1 VNTQNAP
8 PYVIQASPRRVE
20 VWTCSAVP
28 FEKSS
33 TRPWKPD
40 LVRELKMA
48 TSALEGTDAISG
60 IYATTSEGLS
70 DTENALFTNPSS
82 AAFPANTGAIR
93 WERDPKAPPA
103 PPAPI
108 ANRAAE
114 MHYYRYERRSE
125 LHVWEPSTRLA
136 TWSRIPRQL
145 SGDTARP
152 MWLAIRQALVDGAVL
167 VETWD
172 VPDGTPFGIRLTVH
186 APPGGPR
193 SAVAASE
200 PLVDGALSGLQAGEP
215 HQHAAMIAYA
225 LGAKLGVDSD
235 QLLELV
241 RERVA
246 VLPGSPFRLRHGG
259 VQLSP
264 CDHLCVVGEVSL
276 VTDPTITTV
285 ETSGQVFL
293 VEPKEAGRSQPVGA
307 SLLGFLGA
315 RIANDI
321 ELSEVANEWTGS
333 LPPDHVVGS
342 PDVIRTS
349 RSDGSYVEAYAVPGP
364 EIGELLAEYGTSR
377 LLAEATAKKAI
388 IELHSET
395 EAGTCA
401 TCCTF
406 ALDGTMIPV
415 RFPCRTLLALALPY
429 VRMHDFE
436 GMRRIYGW

>member
-1 VNTQNAP
+1 MNAQNAP
-8 PYVIQASPRRVE
+8 PYVIQASPARVE
-20 VWTCSAVP
+20 VWTCSAIP

-33 TRPWKPD
+33 TRPWKAD
-40 LVRELKMA
+40 LVRELKVA
-48 TSALEGTDAISG
+48 TSALDGNDAVSG

-82 AAFPANTGAIR
+82 AAFPANTEAIR
-93 WERDPKAPPA
+93 WERDPRVPPA
-103 PPAPI
+103 PPTPL
-108 ANRAAE
+108 ANHSAE
-114 MHYYRYERRSE
+114 LHYYRYERRSE
-125 LHVWEPSTRLA
+125 LQVWEPSARLA
-136 TWSRIPRQL
+136 SWNRIPRRL

-152 MWLAIRQALVDGAVL
+152 MWLASRQALVDGDIL

-200 PLVDGALSGLQAGEP
+200 PLVDGALSALQAGEP
-215 HQHAAMIAYA
+215 NIGAAMIANA
-225 LGAKLGVDSD
+225 LGAKLAVDPD

-264 CDHLCVVGEVSL
+264 CDHLCVVGEVIVVS
-276 VTDPTITTV
+276 DPTITTV
-285 ETSGQVFL
+285 QTSGEVFL
-293 VEPKEAGRSQPVGA
+293 VEPKDAGRGQSSGA
-307 SLLGFLGA
+307 GLLGFLDT

-321 ELSEVANEWTGS
+321 ELSEVANEWTES
-333 LPPDHVVGS
+333 LPPDHIVGS

-349 RSDGSYVEAYAVPGP
+349 RSDGSFVEAYPVPGP

-401 TCCTF
+401 TCCTVE
-406 ALDGTMIPV
+406 LDGTMTPV

-429 VRMHDFE
+429 ARMHDIE
-436 GMRRIYGW
+436 EMRRIYRW